1 MYRALRASSANTQ
14 QSTGG
19 EKKTSSWS
27 VHSSSPNKKAR
38 WGGREVLF
46 DLVQLNPLNKKVHT
60 RGTTRQNILKT
71 NTRLTLDRFWWRL
84 SRPHRCPRSN
94 WHQVGVGADQ
104 DGGNSQCDPG
114 GLTHSDESAAFA
126 VLCHG
131 APSIFKYAK
140 PLVESH
146 RCLLRQEQ
154 IQRVKRR
161 EQMVPSTIF
170 KYFKLPVC

>member
-1 MYRALRASSANTQ
+1 MLPQQTHSSPQ
-14 QSTGG
+14 E
-19 EKKTSSWS
+19 EKKKNVFMKCPQFKSKQEGQ
-27 VHSSSPNKKAR
+27 VR
-38 WGGREVLF
+38 GEGGVLF

-71 NTRLTLDRFWWRL
+71 NTRLTLDRFGWRL

-154 IQRVKRR
+154 SQRVKRR